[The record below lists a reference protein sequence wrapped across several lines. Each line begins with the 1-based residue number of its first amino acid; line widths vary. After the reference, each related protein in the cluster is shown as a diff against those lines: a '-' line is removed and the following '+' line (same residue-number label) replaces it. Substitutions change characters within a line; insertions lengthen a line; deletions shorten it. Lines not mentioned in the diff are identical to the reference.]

1 LPETAF
7 AAMIPFLDLNKV
19 NAPYQQ
25 AIEEAAARVLRSG
38 WYILGNEVE
47 KFEKSFAAYCEAE
60 YCIGV
65 ANGLDAITL
74 ILMAFAFPKKSEVI
88 VPANTYI
95 ASVLPLSFLGLTPV
109 FVEPEELTMLL
120 NPERIAGKIT
130 PFTKA
135 IITVD
140 LYGRSC
146 EMDSILN
153 LAKRHN
159 LKVITDAAQS
169 HGAIYQ
175 GKKTGNLA
183 HATAFSFYPTKNLGA
198 FGDAGAITTSDKELA
213 EKIRYL
219 RNYGSIIRYQNEYK
233 GMNSRLDEIQAAI
246 LNVKLPY
253 LDKENERR
261 RQIASRYLTEIN
273 VKNLVLP
280 SADRINEDAWH
291 LFVARHPRR
300 HALIAFLEANGI
312 QTNIHYPLPIHK
324 QHAYQEYQNL
334 KLPLTEK
341 MHNEVFSLPLNPVLT
356 DDEITYIIQT
366 VNQFDYQ
373 T

>member
-1 LPETAF
+1 
-7 AAMIPFLDLNKV
+7 MIPFLDLNRV
-19 NAPYQQ
+19 NAPYMH
-25 AIEEAAARVLRSG
+25 AIEEAAVRVLRSG
-38 WYILGNEVE
+38 WYILGNEVKE
-47 KFEKSFAAYCEAE
+47 FERSFAAYCEAE
-60 YCIGV
+60 YCIGT

-74 ILMAFAFPKKSEVI
+74 ILKAFAFPKKSEVI

-109 FVEPEELTMLL
+109 FVEPEEVTMLIS
-120 NPERIAGKIT
+120 PECIADKIT
-130 PFTKA
+130 PLTKA

-146 EMDSILN
+146 EMEPVLE
-153 LAKRHN
+153 LAKRFD
-159 LKVITDAAQS
+159 LKVITDAAQA
-169 HGAIYQ
+169 HGATYH
-175 GKKTGNLA
+175 GKKTGSIA

-219 RNYGSIIRYQNEYK
+219 RNYGSIIQYQNEYK

-261 RQIASRYLTEIN
+261 SYIAGRYLSEIN
-273 VKNLVLP
+273 VKDLVLP
-280 SADRINEDAWH
+280 PADRLDEDAWH

-300 HALIAFLEANGI
+300 HALITFLEANRI
-312 QTNIHYPLPIHK
+312 QTNIHYPLPVHK
-324 QHAYQEYQNL
+324 QLAFKEYKNL
-334 KLPLTEK
+334 KLPVTEK
-341 MHNEVFSLPLNPVLT
+341 IHNEVLSLPLNPVLN
-356 DDEITYIIQT
+356 DEEVTYIIQT
-366 VNQFDYQ
+366 VNRFDYQ
-373 T
+373 K

>member
-1 LPETAF
+1 
-7 AAMIPFLDLNKV
+7 MIPFLDLSKV
-19 NAPYQQ
+19 NAPYMQ
-25 AIEEAAARVLRSG
+25 AIEEAVARALHSG
-38 WYILGNEVE
+38 QYILGNEVE

-60 YCIGV
+60 HCIGT

-74 ILMAFAFPKKSEVI
+74 ILKAFAFPERSEII

-109 FVEPEELTMLL
+109 FVEPEEVTMLL
-120 NPERIAGKIT
+120 NPELIAERIT
-130 PFTKA
+130 PLTKA

-146 EMDSILN
+146 EMEPILK
-153 LAKRHN
+153 LAKSHN

-169 HGAIYQ
+169 HGAMYQ
-175 GKKTGNLA
+175 GQKTGNLA

-198 FGDAGAITTSDKELA
+198 LGDAGAITTSNKELA

-219 RNYGSIIRYQNEYK
+219 RNYGSIKRYQNGYK
-233 GMNSRLDEIQAAI
+233 GLNSRLDEIQAAI

-261 RQIASRYLTEIN
+261 RQIANRYLTEIN

-280 SADRINEDAWH
+280 PTNNINEDAWH

-312 QTNIHYPLPIHK
+312 QTDIHYPSPIHK
-324 QHAYQEYQNL
+324 QHAYKEYQNL

-341 MHNEVFSLPLNPVLT
+341 MHNEVFSLPLNPTLT
-356 DDEITYIIQT
+356 DGEITYIIQT
-366 VNQFDYQ
+366 VNRFDDQ